1 MSAVTSPRKQTALQ
15 QPVTGNHRKM
25 CVYFTVNCN
34 FINLVLFY
42 DRYERSL
49 SPPRSSNSSGYGTM
63 GSNKSYT
70 TPMDSRF
77 PQNPEVSFKN
87 IKTSFDLETYNL
99 P

>member
-25 CVYFTVNCN
+25 YVLITIYLSFLNL
-34 FINLVLFY
+34 FILTALII

-77 PQNPEVSFKN
+77 PLNPEVSCN
-87 IKTSFDLETYNL
+87 YIITVFD
-99 P
+99 